1 VLYVRRASALDAGDL
16 RTIRSEA
23 LQSEPDAYSSQYP
36 RDVYSIRKYESMLSS
51 GCYFLAYDDQQVV
64 GMASMAPFDFRG
76 TRHAGL
82 YGMFVSTAYRG
93 TGVASALVAEVRD
106 VAREHR
112 YRALYLSVNEAL
124 PRAVGFYEKEG
135 FVLTDERYAMPR
147 DETISLVTMYQPLE
161 LTP

>member
-1 VLYVRRASALDAGDL
+1 MLYVRRASALDAGDL

-23 LQSEPDAYSSQYP
+23 LQTEPDAYSSQYP

-51 GCYFLAYDDQQVV
+51 GCYFLAYDDQLVV

-93 TGVASALVAEVRD
+93 TGAASALVAEVK
-106 VAREHR
+106 AAAQELR

-161 LTP
+161 LAP